1 MSNAFPLRSS
11 RSGRRSLALA
21 ATLVLSLAA
30 CGGGESSGDEGAN
43 PDDPRNSPL
52 ARLFGYDSSPAE
64 QRAKDLEMQQVMV
77 ECMKDE
83 GWEYR
88 AVDYS
93 AQGGDFMAEFEEQMA
108 DPEAYGEKYGYGVVR
123 NYEMQGELGP
133 TTFEDPNQ
141 DYVESLD
148 PDEQTAYYEAL
159 YGASSSAEPVTDDT
173 EFVMPSLEEQ
183 GCSGKAQLEVYG
195 DSPMNDPDVQER
207 MNELFED
214 AQDAPELQ
222 DAYDEWASCMAD
234 QDPSYEWTTP
244 EEVVNSFW
252 NRLSELQGFT
262 SSDGDEGGEGGDA
275 GVVTAGTIVID
286 GSGGDEQPEIDVAD
300 LEDLRA
306 DEIATW
312 ADDWACQQEA
322 DIAQVRL
329 DVEQRLVDDLLAE
342 FPELGKD

>member
-30 CGGGESSGDEGAN
+30 CGGGDSSGDEGTN

-52 ARLFGYDSSPAE
+52 AQLLGYDSSPAE
-64 QRAKDLEMQQVMV
+64 QRAKDLELQQVMV

-83 GWEYR
+83 GWEYQ
-88 AVDYS
+88 AVDWS
-93 AQGGDFMAEFEEQMA
+93 AQGGDFMAEYEEQMA
-108 DPEAYGEKYGYGVVR
+108 DPEGYGEKYGYGVVR
-123 NYEMQGELGP
+123 NYEMQGDLGS

-141 DYVESLD
+141 DYVNSLD

-159 YGASSSAEPVTDDT
+159 YGATSSAEPITDDT
-173 EFVMPSLEEQ
+173 EFVMPSLDEQ

-195 DSPMNDPDVQER
+195 DSPMNDPDMQER
-207 MNELFED
+207 LNELFED
-214 AQDAPELQ
+214 EQNAPELQ

-234 QDPSYEWTTP
+234 KDPSYEWTTP

-252 NRLSELQGFT
+252 DRMNELQGFQT
-262 SSDGDEGGEGGDA
+262 EEGDGTATGAVVVGGS
-275 GVVTAGTIVID
+275 TD
-286 GSGGDEQPEIDVAD
+286 GSERPEIDEAD
-300 LEDLRA
+300 LDDLRA

-312 ADDWACQQEA
+312 TDDWACQQEA
-322 DIAQVRL
+322 DIAQVRRE
-329 DVEQRLVDDLLAE
+329 VEQRLVDDLVAE

>member
-43 PDDPRNSPL
+43 PNDPRNSPL

-214 AQDAPELQ
+214 EQNAPELQ

-234 QDPSYEWTTP
+234 KDPSYEWKTP
-244 EEVVNSFW
+244 DEAISSFW
-252 NRLSELQGFT
+252 NRMNELQGFQT
-262 SSDGDEGGEGGDA
+262 EEGDGTATGAVVVGGS
-275 GVVTAGTIVID
+275 TD
-286 GSGGDEQPEIDVAD
+286 GSQQPEIDVAD